1 MIIALSIGLI
11 LVVLGMTL
19 YIRDSDLPPM
29 PPPNPFKIYDER
41 KARVYENLRDL
52 QFEFRVG
59 KLSDTDY
66 QTAKQGL
73 QKELAQVLA
82 EADALK
88 ATLAVEVVSKAPAA
102 KGKSK

>member
-11 LVVLGMTL
+11 IAVVAFTL
-19 YIRDSDLPPM
+19 YIREADLPPM

-52 QFEFRVG
+52 HFELRVG
-59 KLSDTDY
+59 KLSDIDY
-66 QTAKQGL
+66 QHSKRIL
-73 QKELAQVLA
+73 QQELAQVLA

-88 ATLAVEVVSKAPAA
+88 VTLAVETMSKAPLA